1 VWYCD
6 NGHVTVA
13 AAEPSACGE
22 CGSSQLERDPDVLD
36 TWFSSALW
44 PFATIGWPDK
54 TDPRLEK
61 FYPGDVLSTGRDI
74 INLWVARMMM
84 MGIEFM
90 DDIPFSDVLIHSTVQ
105 APDGRRM
112 SKSLGTGIDPL
123 ELVDE
128 FGADA
133 TRYGLLKMSST
144 QDVRFDQG
152 AIEEGAKLAN
162 KLWNAVRFALG
173 QAEDGLHPVAPG
185 RGHPIEDRWIATR
198 LDIALA
204 DILRQLEAFD
214 FSAASKVLYAFVYDF
229 CDWYIEAL
237 KPRLYGDQPDARRQA
252 GSALL
257 WVLDRILRM
266 THPMLPFVTEE
277 IWAQLPGDRGLLM
290 LAAYPEPDPGSRDDH
305 AHAVM
310 DEVISAVGAA
320 RSEPGSRLVLP
331 TGFDGEDLVRAL
343 APRSTEVTTAD
354 TPSVRVEAAVEDV
367 ELQRATLARELAR
380 AVAERDRARGMLAN
394 ERFTSK
400 APPDKVDQ
408 ERAKDARYAAEAA
421 QIESRLA
428 ELEAR

>member
-1 VWYCD
+1 
-6 NGHVTVA
+6 
-13 AAEPSACGE
+13 
-22 CGSSQLERDPDVLD
+22 
-36 TWFSSALW
+36 
-44 PFATIGWPDK
+44 
-54 TDPRLEK
+54 
-61 FYPGDVLSTGRDI
+61 
-74 INLWVARMMM
+74 
-84 MGIEFM
+84 
-90 DDIPFSDVLIHSTVQ
+90 
-105 APDGRRM
+105 
-112 SKSLGTGIDPL
+112 
-123 ELVDE
+123 
-128 FGADA
+128 
-133 TRYGLLKMSST
+133 
-144 QDVRFDQG
+144 
-152 AIEEGAKLAN
+152 
-162 KLWNAVRFALG
+162 
-173 QAEDGLHPVAPG
+173 
-185 RGHPIEDRWIATR
+185 
-198 LDIALA
+198 
-204 DILRQLEAFD
+204 
-214 FSAASKVLYAFVYDF
+214 
-229 CDWYIEAL
+229 
-237 KPRLYGDQPDARRQA
+237 
-252 GSALL
+252 
-257 WVLDRILRM
+257 M